1 MNLRIFFVGGIIE
14 TKIRNFISAPWLGFY
29 YTVLFLLVY
38 LESSF
43 DEIPLGLLESNI
55 KLFLDLT

>member
-14 TKIRNFISAPWLGFY
+14 TRIRNFISAPWLRFY
-29 YTVLFLLVY
+29 YIVLFLLVY